1 MPASMASLMYPAT
14 FAAMEVTHLEPALR
28 EPGATPRLSC
38 WPWKSTRPPA
48 VKLEPSDALTGI
60 AERDARETRVCF
72 TPTGARPAIVTLI
85 AAILS
90 NTNDETRVCQ
100 VRARGKRRG
109 VIRARDATSR
119 KKRVWIKAKSR
130 HTCGSL
136 EKRNNIPKKK
146 PRFSETLKP
155 RDDDE
160 NAVS

>member
-38 WPWKSTRPPA
+38 WPLKSTRPPA

-119 KKRVWIKAKSR
+119 KKRVWIKAKNDSSAHLR
-130 HTCGSL
+130 QS
-136 EKRNNIPKKK
+136 
-146 PRFSETLKP
+146 
-155 RDDDE
+155 
-160 NAVS
+160 

>member
-1 MPASMASLMYPAT
+1 MFALPASMASVMYPAT

-48 VKLEPSDALTGI
+48 VQLEPSDAVTGI
-60 AERDARETRVCF
+60 AERDARETRVSLH
-72 TPTGARPAIVTLI
+72 PHGREAAIVTLI

-109 VIRARDATSR
+109 VIRRGCDVAQKSEFFFDKTTLFAAHLRQSR
-119 KKRVWIKAKSR
+119 K
-130 HTCGSL
+130 T
-136 EKRNNIPKKK
+136 E
-146 PRFSETLKP
+146 
-155 RDDDE
+155 
-160 NAVS
+160 